1 MHRFEATAVATL
13 IALYATGCGHLKIYE
28 ISASTGSAP
37 DLVFVE
43 RSSTNYVVVSNYL
56 TTTNYWVPAQY
67 FSPSGQKPVTN
78 ASGSNINANISAGE
92 RVEGIVER
100 LIDGSA
106 SQCRSDCHSRHNAH
120 KELKENISPT

>member
-1 MHRFEATAVATL
+1 MYRFDATAVATL

-56 TTTNYWVPAQY
+56 TTTNYWVPAHY
-67 FSPSGQKPVTN
+67 FSASVQKRVTN
-78 ASGSNINANISAGE
+78 ASGSDVNANISSLVSSNPVATNSSVSG
-92 RVEGIVER
+92 G
-100 LIDGSA
+100 
-106 SQCRSDCHSRHNAH
+106 
-120 KELKENISPT
+120 